1 MAVVGAAVLVAA
13 DFGVTVLVAAD
24 GWRPSGGAHGS
35 CGSDCG
41 AVSVVAGSGTSAVG
55 PPCFGAAGL
64 VAADFDVTVP
74 VAADGRRS
82 PGGAHGSRGSDCGA
96 VPVAAGSDTSAV
108 DPPCSGA
115 AAPVAA
121 DFGMPA
127 PATADGRRSPDG
139 AHGSCGSDCG
149 AVPVAVGSGTSAVD
163 PPCSGAAAPVTADFD
178 MTAPDTADGRRLP
191 GGAHGSRGCAAAP
204 ATAGSG
210 TSAVGAPAVDTAGSV
225 TVGSDTAIPVAAD
238 DFPPSG
244 GAHAPCGSGCAAAPA
259 PAMGS
264 GTTDVDAPRFG
275 TADSDTPAVDMAV
288 SVTAVPVPA
297 DASRPSTGAHGS
309 RNSGRA
315 ASPATAAG
323 GSGMSAVGAPAA
335 GPPGL
340 DTPDFGTADFV
351 APDASRP
358 PAGAHASRGSGC

>member
-1 MAVVGAAVLVAA
+1 MDVFGAAVVGAAVLAAA

-24 GWRPSGGAHGS
+24 GRRSSGGAHGS

-55 PPCFGAAGL
+55 PPCFGAAVL
-64 VAADFDVTVP
+64 VAADFGVTVP
-74 VAADGRRS
+74 ATADGRRS

-96 VPVAAGSDTSAV
+96 VPVAAGSGTSAV
-108 DPPCSGA
+108 GPPCSGA
-115 AAPVAA
+115 AAPVA
-121 DFGMPA
+121 
-127 PATADGRRSPDG
+127 
-139 AHGSCGSDCG
+139 
-149 AVPVAVGSGTSAVD
+149 
-163 PPCSGAAAPVTADFD
+163 ADFD
-178 MTAPDTADGRRLP
+178 MTAPDTADGRRPP
-191 GGAHGSRGCAAAP
+191 GGAHGSRGSGCAAAP

-210 TSAVGAPAVDTAGSV
+210 TSAVGAPAVDITDSV
-225 TVGSDTAIPVAAD
+225 TVGSDTVIPVAAD

-244 GAHAPCGSGCAAAPA
+244 GAHTPCGSGCAAAPA
-259 PAMGS
+259 AAMGP
-264 GTTDVDAPRFG
+264 GTSAVDTPCFG
-275 TADSDTPAVDMAV
+275 TAGSVTPAVDTAV

-309 RNSGRA
+309 RNSGCA
-315 ASPATAAG
+315 AAPATAAV
-323 GSGMSAVGAPAA
+323 GSGMSAIGAPAA

>member
-24 GWRPSGGAHGS
+24 GWRSSGGAHGS

-41 AVSVVAGSGTSAVG
+41 AVSVVAGSGISAVG
-55 PPCFGAAGL
+55 PPCFGAAVL
-64 VAADFDVTVP
+64 VAADFGVTVP
-74 VAADGRRS
+74 VAADGRWS

-96 VPVAAGSDTSAV
+96 VPVSVGSDTSAV
-108 DPPCSGA
+108 DPPCFGA
-115 AAPVAA
+115 AVLVA
-121 DFGMPA
+121 
-127 PATADGRRSPDG
+127 
-139 AHGSCGSDCG
+139 
-149 AVPVAVGSGTSAVD
+149 
-163 PPCSGAAAPVTADFD
+163 ADFD
-178 MTAPDTADGRRLP
+178 MTTPDTADGRRLP
-191 GGAHGSRGCAAAP
+191 GGAHGSPGSGCATAP

-210 TSAVGAPAVDTAGSV
+210 TSAVDAPAVDITDSV
-225 TVGSDTAIPVAAD
+225 TVGSDTVISVAAD

-244 GAHAPCGSGCAAAPA
+244 GAHTPCGSGCAAAPA
-259 PAMGS
+259 AAMGS
-264 GTTDVDAPRFG
+264 GTSDVDAPRFG
-275 TADSDTPAVDMAV
+275 TAGSDTPAVDTAV

-309 RNSGRA
+309 RNSGCA
-315 ASPATAAG
+315 AAPATAAV
-323 GSGMSAVGAPAA
+323 GSGTSAA

-340 DTPDFGTADFV
+340 DTPDFGAADLV